1 MKRFAK
7 FVVKYRL
14 IILGVMLLLMIAS
27 LFAMSYVNVNS
38 DILSYLP
45 EDVDMTRGLNFM
57 KDNFDMQGDAII
69 GVQGATYEDMQE
81 LVSLIENKGGTK
93 QGGIIWYGLLKEMQD
108 IDWTIMEN
116 PWVASLVNNLLNKY
130 GLKLEDLKEMTEQL
144 SNNPEIVSLFHPDD
158 ETYLMMLQL
167 NVPSSS
173 NEAMDLLSEIE
184 NYFNEKG
191 LDYAMGGS
199 TQITREIFDSTIG
212 EIGKYALVA
221 VLVMF
226 IILLLTTNSIIDPIV
241 FMVTLGVSIVVNMGT
256 NLILPSVS
264 VVTYAAS
271 SILQLALSMDYA
283 IFLMHAFAEEQQK
296 TLDNKLAMERAIPKT
311 FSTISASA
319 LTTVGGFLALFAMR
333 FKIGEDLG
341 LVLAK
346 GVFLSLVTVVLLQP
360 CLMLLTNK
368 IARKTQHR
376 IIVPKFKNV
385 ASYAVTHR
393 KTIVTIALLLLIPT
407 VIMQNMV
414 ELSYIKFVEEEPNP
428 TAIEQKVDALSNSLV
443 VIVPAKTESMDGES
457 NIKDQYEFLEKIR
470 ERDDVNAV
478 MGLFSMLPE
487 DIAEGIV
494 NLVNDED
501 MGKLMASS
509 GMDMSM
515 ITGFLNNGYTMYSV
529 MINAESESAE
539 GTKALNEIRA
549 ILDDTFGADEYYI
562 TGMTQAV
569 SDLQD
574 ITPTDFMVVSLVS
587 VAIIF
592 VILLFTLKSLK
603 MSTIVVLVIEFGI
616 FVNLSISYIFG
627 QTVNFMAYII
637 LSSIQLGATV
647 DYAILYTVKYQNY
660 LGIRSAREAAYT
672 ALTESGVSI
681 MTSVA
686 ILAGCCL
693 SVSLITTNIIVS
705 EITLM
710 IARGS
715 IISGILVMVLLPA
728 LLIISTGNQKLEKRS
743 IRRLQNKSM
752 KKVYKEGNLSDTQ
765 QTKLS

>member
-57 KDNFDMQGDAII
+57 KENFDMQGDAII
-69 GVQGATYEDMQE
+69 GVQGATYEDMQD

-108 IDWTIMEN
+108 IDWTILEN

-184 NYFNEKG
+184 NYFDKKG

-346 GVFLSLVTVVLLQP
+346 GVFLSLITVVLLQP

-414 ELSYIKFVEEEPNP
+414 ELSYIKFVEEDPNP

-549 ILDDTFGADEYYI
+549 ILDDTFGAGEYYI

-765 QTKLS
+765 QTK

>member
-45 EDVDMTRGLNFM
+45 EDVDMTQGLNFM

-226 IILLLTTNSIIDPIV
+226 IILLLTTNSIIDPLV

-414 ELSYIKFVEEEPNP
+414 GISYIKFVEEEPNP

-549 ILDDTFGADEYYI
+549 ILDDTFGAGEYYI

-592 VILLFTLKSLK
+592 VILLFTLRSLK

-765 QTKLS
+765 QTK

>member
-184 NYFNEKG
+184 NYFKEKG

-283 IFLMHAFAEEQQK
+283 IFLMHSFAEEQKK
-296 TLDNKLAMERAIPKT
+296 TLDDKLAMERAIPKT

-414 ELSYIKFVEEEPNP
+414 ELSYIKFVEEDPNP

-487 DIAEGIV
+487 DVAEGIV

-549 ILDDTFGADEYYI
+549 ILDDTFGAGEYYI

-765 QTKLS
+765 QTK

>member
-184 NYFNEKG
+184 NYFDEKG

-283 IFLMHAFAEEQQK
+283 IFLMHSFAEEQKK
-296 TLDNKLAMERAIPKT
+296 TLDDKLAMERAIPKT

-549 ILDDTFGADEYYI
+549 ILDDTFGAGEYYI

-765 QTKLS
+765 QTK

>member
-184 NYFNEKG
+184 NYFKEKG

-414 ELSYIKFVEEEPNP
+414 GISYIKFVEEEPNP

-549 ILDDTFGADEYYI
+549 ILDDTFGAGEYYI

-715 IISGILVMVLLPA
+715 IISGILVMVLLLA

-765 QTKLS
+765 QTK

>member
-45 EDVDMTRGLNFM
+45 EDVDMTQGLNFM
-57 KDNFDMQGDAII
+57 KENFDMQGDAII

-108 IDWTIMEN
+108 IDWTMLEN
-116 PWVASLVNNLLNKY
+116 QWVASLVNNLLNKH
-130 GLKLEDLKEMTEQL
+130 GLKMEDLKEMTEQL

-184 NYFNEKG
+184 NYFDEKG

-283 IFLMHAFAEEQQK
+283 IFLMHSFAEEQKK
-296 TLDNKLAMERAIPKT
+296 TLDDKLAMERAIPKT

-414 ELSYIKFVEEEPNP
+414 ELSYIKFVEEDPNP

-487 DIAEGIV
+487 DVAEGIV

-501 MGKLMASS
+501 MEKLMASS

-549 ILDDTFGADEYYI
+549 ILDDTFGAGEYYI

-569 SDLQD
+569 SDLQG

-592 VILLFTLKSLK
+592 VILLFTLRSLK
-603 MSTIVVLVIEFGI
+603 MSIIVVLVIEFGI

-765 QTKLS
+765 QTK

>member
-7 FVVKYRL
+7 FIVKYKL
-14 IILGVMLLLMIAS
+14 LILGLTLLVMIAS
-27 LFAMSYVNVNS
+27 LFALSFVNVNS

-45 EDVDMTRGLNFM
+45 EEVDMTTGMNFM

-69 GVQGATYEDMQE
+69 GVQGTSYEEMQE
-81 LVSLIENKGGTK
+81 IVSYIESQEGIKAGGV
-93 QGGIIWYGLLKEMQD
+93 IWYGLLKDMQD
-108 IDWTIMEN
+108 IDWSRLDDPVISAFVNALIMD
-116 PWVASLVNNLLNKY
+116 Y
-130 GLKLEDLKEMTEQL
+130 GLTIDDLKEMTSQMSE
-144 SNNPEIVSLFHPDD
+144 NPEIQKIFYDQENNV
-158 ETYLMMLQL
+158 YRVILQL

-173 NEAMDLLSEIE
+173 DEALNLLKGIE
-184 NYFNEKG
+184 KTLQDKG
-191 LDYAMGGS
+191 FDYAMGGS

-212 EIGKYALVA
+212 EIGKYIVVA

-241 FMVTLGVSIVVNMGT
+241 LMLTLGVSILVNMGT
-256 NLILPSVS
+256 NIILPSVS

-271 SILQLALSMDYA
+271 SVLQLALSMDYA
-283 IFLMHAFAEEQQK
+283 IFLMHAFAEEQKK
-296 TLDNKLAMERAIPKT
+296 TLDDSLAMQRAIPKT

-346 GVFLSLVTVVLLQP
+346 GVFLSLLTVILLQP
-360 CLMLLTNK
+360 CLMLLTKK

-385 ASYAVTHR
+385 ASFAVTHR
-393 KTIVTIALLLLIPT
+393 KTIVTIALALLIPS
-407 VIMQNMV
+407 IILQNLV
-414 ELSYIKFVEEEPNP
+414 QLSYIKFVEEDPNP
-428 TAIEQKVDALSNSLV
+428 SVVTQKVDELSNSLV
-443 VIVPAKTESMDGES
+443 VIVPATTERIDGDS
-457 NIKDQYEFLEKIR
+457 NVALQYEFLEKINA
-470 ERDDVNAV
+470 RDDVNAV

-487 DIAEGIV
+487 DTAEGIV
-494 NLVNDED
+494 NLVSDERLS
-501 MGKLMASS
+501 KLMQNS

-515 ITGFLNNGYTMYSV
+515 ITGYLNNGYTMYSV
-529 MINAESESAE
+529 MLDVDPESTE
-539 GTKALNEIRA
+539 GTTALKEIRS
-549 ILDDTFGADEYYI
+549 ILDDTFGSGEYYI

-587 VAIIF
+587 IAIIL
-592 VILLFTLKSLK
+592 VILLFTLRSVK

-616 FVNLSISYIFG
+616 FINLSISYVFSQSI
-627 QTVNFMAYII
+627 NFMAYII

-647 DYAILYTVKYQNY
+647 DYAILYTVKYQKY
-660 LGIRSAREAAYT
+660 LGLRSAREAAYA

-710 IARGS
+710 IARGAV
-715 IISGILVMVLLPA
+715 ISGVLVLVLLPA
-728 LLIISTGNQKLEKRS
+728 LLIISTGNQKLETRRIKRLRNRA
-743 IRRLQNKSM
+743 IRRDYA
-752 KKVYKEGNLSDTQ
+752 KKAEQKQSQ
-765 QTKLS
+765 

>member
-57 KDNFDMQGDAII
+57 KENFDMQGDAII

-108 IDWTIMEN
+108 IDWTILEN

-184 NYFNEKG
+184 NYFDKKG

-226 IILLLTTNSIIDPIV
+226 IILLLTTNSIIDPII

-283 IFLMHAFAEEQQK
+283 IFLMHSFAEEQKK
-296 TLDNKLAMERAIPKT
+296 TLDDKLAMERAIPKT

-549 ILDDTFGADEYYI
+549 ILDDTFGAGEYYI

-765 QTKLS
+765 QTK

>member
-45 EDVDMTRGLNFM
+45 EDVDMTQGLNFM
-57 KDNFDMQGDAII
+57 KENFDMQGDAII

-108 IDWTIMEN
+108 IDWTMLEN

-144 SNNPEIVSLFHPDD
+144 SNNPEIVSLFRPDD

-184 NYFNEKG
+184 NYFDEKG

-283 IFLMHAFAEEQQK
+283 IFLMHSFAEEQKK
-296 TLDNKLAMERAIPKT
+296 TLDDKLAMERAIPKT

-414 ELSYIKFVEEEPNP
+414 ELSYIKFVEEDPNP

-487 DIAEGIV
+487 DVAEGIV

-549 ILDDTFGADEYYI
+549 ILDDTFGAGEYYI

-569 SDLQD
+569 SDLQG

-592 VILLFTLKSLK
+592 VILLFTLRSLK

-765 QTKLS
+765 QTK

>member
-45 EDVDMTRGLNFM
+45 EDVDMTQGLNFM
-57 KDNFDMQGDAII
+57 KENFDMQGDAII

-108 IDWTIMEN
+108 IDWTMLEN

-130 GLKLEDLKEMTEQL
+130 GLKMEDLKEMTEQL

-184 NYFNEKG
+184 NYFDEKG

-226 IILLLTTNSIIDPIV
+226 IILLLTTNSIIDPII

-283 IFLMHAFAEEQQK
+283 IFLMHSFAEEQKK
-296 TLDNKLAMERAIPKT
+296 TLDDKLAMERAIPKT

-414 ELSYIKFVEEEPNP
+414 ELSYIKFVEEDPNP

-457 NIKDQYEFLEKIR
+457 NIKDQYEFLEKIK

-487 DIAEGIV
+487 DVAEGIV

-549 ILDDTFGADEYYI
+549 ILDDTFGAGEYYI

-592 VILLFTLKSLK
+592 VILLFTLRSLK

-765 QTKLS
+765 QTK

>member
-549 ILDDTFGADEYYI
+549 ILDDTFGAGEYYI

-592 VILLFTLKSLK
+592 VILLFTLRSLK

-765 QTKLS
+765 QTK

>member
-7 FVVKYRL
+7 FVVKYRF
-14 IILGVMLLLMIAS
+14 IILGVMLLMTIAS
-27 LFAMSYVNVNS
+27 LFALSFVNVNS

-45 EDVDMTRGLNFM
+45 EDVDMTVGMNFM
-57 KDNFDMQGDAII
+57 KENFDMQGDAII
-69 GVQGATYEDMQE
+69 GVQGASYDDMLE
-81 LVSLIENKGGTK
+81 LVKLIEDKGGTK
-93 QGGIIWYGLLKEMQD
+93 QGGIIWYGLLKDMQD
-108 IDWTIMEN
+108 IDWSQLDDPI
-116 PWVASLVNNLLNKY
+116 VAAIANSLLSKY
-130 GLKLEDLKEMTEQL
+130 GLKIDDLKSMVEQM
-144 SNNPEIVSLFHPDD
+144 STNPDIVNMFHPSDD
-158 ETYLMMLQL
+158 TYLLMLQL

-173 NEAMDLLSEIE
+173 NEALNLLKTVEDHLQK
-184 NYFNEKG
+184 KG
-191 LDYAMGGS
+191 FDYAMGGS

-212 EIGKYALVA
+212 EIGKYAFVA
-221 VLVMF
+221 ILVMF

-271 SILQLALSMDYA
+271 SVLQLALSMDYA
-283 IFLMHAFAEEQQK
+283 IFLMHSFAEEQKK
-296 TLDNKLAMERAIPKT
+296 TLDDNLAMERAIPKT

-341 LVLAK
+341 IVLAK
-346 GVFLSLVTVVLLQP
+346 GVFLSLVTVLLLQP
-360 CLMLLTNK
+360 CLMLLTKK
-368 IARKTQHR
+368 IACKTQHR

-393 KTIVTIALLLLIPT
+393 KTIVSIALVLLIP
-407 VIMQNMV
+407 VVVMQNLV
-414 ELSYIKFVEEEPNP
+414 ELSYIKFVEEDPNP
-428 TAIEQKVDALSNSLV
+428 SAITEKVDALSNSLV
-443 VIVPAKTESMDGES
+443 IIVPAKTEILDGES
-457 NIKDQYEFLEKIR
+457 NVDDQYRFLETIR

-487 DIAEGIV
+487 ENAEGIV
-494 NLVNDED
+494 NLVNDKSLGD
-501 MGKLMASS
+501 LMQSS

-529 MINAESESAE
+529 MLDTDPESSE
-539 GTKALNEIRA
+539 GAVALKEIRA
-549 ILDDTFGADEYYI
+549 VLDDTFGAGDYYI

-574 ITPTDFMVVSLVS
+574 ITPTDFMVVSIVS

-592 VILLFTLKSLK
+592 VILLFTLRSLK

-627 QTVNFMAYII
+627 QSVNFMAYII

-660 LGIRSAREAAYT
+660 LGLRSAREAAYT

-693 SVSLITTNIIVS
+693 SVSIITTNIIVS

-710 IARGS
+710 IARGA
-715 IISGILVMVLLPA
+715 IISGILVMLLLPA

-743 IRRLQNKSM
+743 IRRLQNKSLKRDYS
-752 KKVYKEGNLSDTQ
+752 KKVEQKQ
-765 QTKLS
+765 PQ

>member
-45 EDVDMTRGLNFM
+45 EDVDMTKGLNFM
-57 KDNFDMQGDAII
+57 KENFDMQGDAII

-108 IDWTIMEN
+108 IDWTILEN

-184 NYFNEKG
+184 NYFKEKG

-226 IILLLTTNSIIDPIV
+226 IILLLTTNSIIDPII

-549 ILDDTFGADEYYI
+549 ILDDTFGAGEYYI

-765 QTKLS
+765 QTK

>member
-7 FVVKYRL
+7 FVVKYRF
-14 IILGVMLLLMIAS
+14 IILGVMLLMTIAS
-27 LFAMSYVNVNS
+27 LFALSFVNVNS

-45 EDVDMTRGLNFM
+45 EDVDMTVGMNFM
-57 KDNFDMQGDAII
+57 KENFDMQGDAII
-69 GVQGATYEDMQE
+69 GVQGASYDDMLE
-81 LVSLIENKGGTK
+81 LVKLIEDKGGTK
-93 QGGIIWYGLLKEMQD
+93 QGGIIWYGLLKDMQD
-108 IDWTIMEN
+108 IDWSQLDDPI
-116 PWVASLVNNLLNKY
+116 VAAIANSLLSKY
-130 GLKLEDLKEMTEQL
+130 GLKIDDLKSMVEQM
-144 SNNPEIVSLFHPDD
+144 STNPDIVNMFHPSDD
-158 ETYLMMLQL
+158 TYLLMLQL

-173 NEAMDLLSEIE
+173 NEALNLLKTVEDHLQK
-184 NYFNEKG
+184 KG
-191 LDYAMGGS
+191 FDYAMGGS

-212 EIGKYALVA
+212 EIGKYAFVA
-221 VLVMF
+221 ILVMF

-271 SILQLALSMDYA
+271 SVLQLALSMDYA
-283 IFLMHAFAEEQQK
+283 IFLMHSFAEEQKK
-296 TLDNKLAMERAIPKT
+296 TLDDNLAMERAIPKT

-341 LVLAK
+341 IVLAK
-346 GVFLSLVTVVLLQP
+346 GVFLSLVTVILLQP
-360 CLMLLTNK
+360 CLMLLTKK

-393 KTIVTIALLLLIPT
+393 KTIVSIALVLLIP
-407 VIMQNMV
+407 VVVMQNLV
-414 ELSYIKFVEEEPNP
+414 ELSYIKFVEEDPNP
-428 TAIEQKVDALSNSLV
+428 SAITEKVDALSNSLV
-443 VIVPAKTESMDGES
+443 IIVPAKTEILDGES
-457 NIKDQYEFLEKIR
+457 NVDDQYRFLETIR
-470 ERDDVNAV
+470 ARDDVNAV

-487 DIAEGIV
+487 ENAEGIV
-494 NLVNDED
+494 NLVNDKNLGD
-501 MGKLMASS
+501 LMQSS

-529 MINAESESAE
+529 MLDTDPESSE
-539 GTKALNEIRA
+539 GAVALKEIRA
-549 ILDDTFGADEYYI
+549 VLDDTFGAGDYYI

-574 ITPTDFMVVSLVS
+574 ITPTDFMVVSIVS

-592 VILLFTLKSLK
+592 VILLFTLRSLK

-627 QTVNFMAYII
+627 QSVNFMAYII

-660 LGIRSAREAAYT
+660 LGLRSAREAAYT

-693 SVSLITTNIIVS
+693 SVSIITTNIIVS

-710 IARGS
+710 IARGA
-715 IISGILVMVLLPA
+715 IISGILVMLLLPA

-743 IRRLQNKSM
+743 IRRLQNKSLKRDYS
-752 KKVYKEGNLSDTQ
+752 KKVEQKQ
-765 QTKLS
+765 PQ

>member
-57 KDNFDMQGDAII
+57 KENFDMQGDAII
-69 GVQGATYEDMQE
+69 GVQGATYEDMQD

-108 IDWTIMEN
+108 IDWTMLEN

-184 NYFNEKG
+184 NYFDKKG

-226 IILLLTTNSIIDPIV
+226 IILLLTTNSIIDPII

-414 ELSYIKFVEEEPNP
+414 GLSYIKFVEEEPNP

-487 DIAEGIV
+487 DVAEGIV

-549 ILDDTFGADEYYI
+549 ILDDTFGAGEYYI

-592 VILLFTLKSLK
+592 VILLFTLRSLK

-765 QTKLS
+765 QTK

>member
-57 KDNFDMQGDAII
+57 KENFDMQGDAII

-108 IDWTIMEN
+108 IDWTMLEN

-130 GLKLEDLKEMTEQL
+130 GLKMEDLKEMTEQL

-184 NYFNEKG
+184 NYFDEKG

-226 IILLLTTNSIIDPIV
+226 IILLLTTNSIIDPII

-283 IFLMHAFAEEQQK
+283 IFLMHSFAEEQKK
-296 TLDNKLAMERAIPKT
+296 TLDDKLAMERAIPKT

-393 KTIVTIALLLLIPT
+393 KTIVTIAVLLLIPT

-414 ELSYIKFVEEEPNP
+414 GLSYIKFVEEDPNP

-549 ILDDTFGADEYYI
+549 ILDDTFGAGEYYI

-592 VILLFTLKSLK
+592 VILLFTLRSLK

-728 LLIISTGNQKLEKRS
+728 LLIISTGNQKLEKKS

-765 QTKLS
+765 QTK

>member
-57 KDNFDMQGDAII
+57 KENFDMQGDAII

-108 IDWTIMEN
+108 IDWTMLEN

-130 GLKLEDLKEMTEQL
+130 GLKMEDLKEMTEQL

-184 NYFNEKG
+184 NYFDEKG

-283 IFLMHAFAEEQQK
+283 IFLMHSFAEEQKK
-296 TLDNKLAMERAIPKT
+296 TLDDKLAMERAIPKT

-414 ELSYIKFVEEEPNP
+414 ELSYIKFVEEDPNP

-549 ILDDTFGADEYYI
+549 ILDDTFGAGEYYI

-592 VILLFTLKSLK
+592 VILLFTLRSLK

-765 QTKLS
+765 QTK

>member
-57 KDNFDMQGDAII
+57 KENFDMQGDAII

-108 IDWTIMEN
+108 IDWTILEN

-184 NYFNEKG
+184 NYFDEKG

-428 TAIEQKVDALSNSLV
+428 TAIEQKVNALSNSLV

-457 NIKDQYEFLEKIR
+457 NIKDQYESLEKIR

-549 ILDDTFGADEYYI
+549 ILDDTFGAGEYYI

-765 QTKLS
+765 QTK

>member
-7 FVVKYRL
+7 FVVKYRFIL
-14 IILGVMLLLMIAS
+14 LGVMLLLTIAS
-27 LFAMSYVNVNS
+27 LFAMAFVNVNS

-45 EDVDMTRGLNFM
+45 EDVDMTVGMNFM
-57 KDNFDMQGDAII
+57 KENFDMQGDAII
-69 GVQGATYEDMQE
+69 GVQGATYEDME
-81 LVSLIENKGGTK
+81 EVVALIEEKGGTK

-108 IDWTIMEN
+108 IDWSMLDRYQG
-116 PWVASLVNNLLNKY
+116 VVNNIIQKY
-130 GLKLEDLKEMTEQL
+130 GLTIDDLKSMVETL
-144 SNNPEIVSLFHPDD
+144 STNPEITQMFHPDD
-158 ETYLMMLQL
+158 DTYLMMLQL

-173 NEAMDLLSEIE
+173 NEAMDLLESIE
-184 NYFNEKG
+184 KHLEEKG
-191 LDYAMGGS
+191 FDYAMGGS

-212 EIGKYALVA
+212 EIGKYAFVA

-226 IILLLTTNSIIDPIV
+226 IILLLTTNSLMDPII
-241 FMVTLGVSIVVNMGT
+241 FMVTLGVSIVINMGS

-283 IFLMHAFAEEQQK
+283 IFLMHAFAEEQKK
-296 TLDNKLAMERAIPKT
+296 TLDDNLAMERAIPKT

-346 GVFLSLVTVVLLQP
+346 GVFLSLVTVILLQP
-360 CLMLLTNK
+360 CLMLLFK
-368 IARKTQHR
+368 KLSRKTQHR
-376 IIVPKFKNV
+376 IIVPKFKNI
-385 ASYAVTHR
+385 ASHSVTHR
-393 KTIVTIALLLLIPT
+393 KTIVAIALALLIP
-407 VIMQNMV
+407 VAIMQNMV
-414 ELSYIKFVEEEPNP
+414 ELSYIKFVEENPNP
-428 TAIEQKVDALSNSLV
+428 TAIEEKVDALSNSLV
-443 VIVPAKTESMDGES
+443 IIVPATTEQLNGSS
-457 NIKDQYEFLEKIR
+457 NVADQYEFLATIK

-487 DIAEGIV
+487 ETAEGIV
-494 NLVNDED
+494 NLVNDEQLA
-501 MGKLMASS
+501 GLMSSS

-529 MINAESESAE
+529 MLDADPESAE
-539 GTKALNEIRA
+539 GSVALGEIRTL
-549 ILDDTFGADEYYI
+549 LDNTFGKDGYYI

-574 ITPTDFMVVSLVS
+574 ITPTDFLVVSLVS
-587 VAIIF
+587 IAIIF
-592 VILLFTLKSLK
+592 VILLLTLRSFK
-603 MSTIVVLVIEFGI
+603 MSVIVILVIEFGI

-660 LGIRSAREAAYT
+660 LGLRSAREAAYT

-693 SVSLITTNIIVS
+693 SVSIITTNIIVS

-715 IISGILVMVLLPA
+715 IISGILVMLLLPA

-743 IRRLQNKSM
+743 IRKLQNKLFRRE
-752 KKVYKEGNLSDTQ
+752 YKEKNAQ
-765 QTKLS
+765 KEN

>member
-7 FVVKYRL
+7 FVVKYRI
-14 IILGVMLLLMIAS
+14 IILGVMLLMTIAS
-27 LFAMSYVNVNS
+27 LFALSFVNVNS

-45 EDVDMTRGLNFM
+45 EDVDMTVGMNFM
-57 KDNFDMQGDAII
+57 KENFDMQGDAII
-69 GVQGATYEDMQE
+69 GVQGASYDDMLE
-81 LVSLIENKGGTK
+81 LVKLIEDKGGTK
-93 QGGIIWYGLLKEMQD
+93 QGGIIWYGLLKDMQD
-108 IDWTIMEN
+108 IDWSQLDDPI
-116 PWVASLVNNLLNKY
+116 VAAIANSLLSKY
-130 GLKLEDLKEMTEQL
+130 GLKIDDLKSMVEQM
-144 SNNPEIVSLFHPDD
+144 STNPDIVNMFHPSDD
-158 ETYLMMLQL
+158 TYLLMLQL

-173 NEAMDLLSEIE
+173 NEALNLLKTVEDHLQK
-184 NYFNEKG
+184 KG
-191 LDYAMGGS
+191 FDYAMGGS

-212 EIGKYALVA
+212 EIGKYAFVA
-221 VLVMF
+221 ILVMF

-283 IFLMHAFAEEQQK
+283 IFLMHSFSEEQKK
-296 TLDNKLAMERAIPKT
+296 TLDDNLAMERAIPKT

-341 LVLAK
+341 IVLAK
-346 GVFLSLVTVVLLQP
+346 GVFLSLVTVLLLQP
-360 CLMLLTNK
+360 CLMLLTKK
-368 IARKTQHR
+368 IACKTQHR

-393 KTIVTIALLLLIPT
+393 KTIVSIALVLLIP
-407 VIMQNMV
+407 VVVMQNLV
-414 ELSYIKFVEEEPNP
+414 ELSYIKFVEEDPNP
-428 TAIEQKVDALSNSLV
+428 SAITEKVDALSNSLV
-443 VIVPAKTESMDGES
+443 IIVPAKTEILDGES
-457 NIKDQYEFLEKIR
+457 NVDDQYRFLETIR
-470 ERDDVNAV
+470 ARDDVNAV

-487 DIAEGIV
+487 ENAEGIV
-494 NLVNDED
+494 NLVNDKNLGD
-501 MGKLMASS
+501 LMQSS

-529 MINAESESAE
+529 MLDTDPESSE
-539 GTKALNEIRA
+539 GAIALKEIRA
-549 ILDDTFGADEYYI
+549 VLDDTFGAGDYYI

-574 ITPTDFMVVSLVS
+574 ITPTDFMVVSIVS

-592 VILLFTLKSLK
+592 VILLFTLRSLK

-627 QTVNFMAYII
+627 QSVNFMAYII

-660 LGIRSAREAAYT
+660 LGLRSAREAAYT

-693 SVSLITTNIIVS
+693 SVSIITTNIIVS

-710 IARGS
+710 IARGA
-715 IISGILVMVLLPA
+715 IISGILVMLLLPA

-743 IRRLQNKSM
+743 IRRLQNKSLKRDYS
-752 KKVYKEGNLSDTQ
+752 KKVEQKQ
-765 QTKLS
+765 PQ

>member
-57 KDNFDMQGDAII
+57 KENFDMQGDAII

-108 IDWTIMEN
+108 IDWTILEN

-226 IILLLTTNSIIDPIV
+226 IILLLTTNSIIDPII

-283 IFLMHAFAEEQQK
+283 IFLMHAFAEEQKK

-414 ELSYIKFVEEEPNP
+414 GLSYIKFVEEEPNP

-549 ILDDTFGADEYYI
+549 ILDDTFGAGEYYI

-765 QTKLS
+765 QTK

>member
-108 IDWTIMEN
+108 IDWTILEN

-184 NYFNEKG
+184 NYFDEKG

-226 IILLLTTNSIIDPIV
+226 IILLLTTNSIIDPII

-283 IFLMHAFAEEQQK
+283 IFLMHSFAEEQKK
-296 TLDNKLAMERAIPKT
+296 TLDDKLAMERAIPKT

-414 ELSYIKFVEEEPNP
+414 ELSYIKFVEEDPNP

-443 VIVPAKTESMDGES
+443 VIVPAKTESTDGES
-457 NIKDQYEFLEKIR
+457 NIKDQYKFLEKIR

-487 DIAEGIV
+487 DVAEGIV

-549 ILDDTFGADEYYI
+549 ILDDTFGAGEYYI

-765 QTKLS
+765 QTK

>member
-57 KDNFDMQGDAII
+57 KENFDMQGDAII

-108 IDWTIMEN
+108 IDWTILEN

-226 IILLLTTNSIIDPIV
+226 IILLLTTNSIIDPII

-346 GVFLSLVTVVLLQP
+346 GVFLSLITVVLLQP

-549 ILDDTFGADEYYI
+549 ILDDTFGAGEYYI

-765 QTKLS
+765 QTK

>member
-14 IILGVMLLLMIAS
+14 ILLGVMLLITIAS

-45 EDVDMTRGLNFM
+45 EDVDMTIGMNFM
-57 KDNFDMQGDAII
+57 KENFDMQGDAII

-81 LVSLIENKGGTK
+81 LVALIEEKGGTK
-93 QGGIIWYGLLKEMQD
+93 EGGIIWYGLLKDMQD
-108 IDWTIMEN
+108 IDWSQLEN
-116 PWVASLVNNLLNKY
+116 PVIANIVNNLLSKY
-130 GLKLEDLKEMTEQL
+130 NLKIEDLKEMTEQL
-144 SNNPEIVSLFHPDD
+144 STNPEIVSMFHPDD
-158 ETYLMMLQL
+158 DTYLMMLQL

-173 NEAMDLLSEIE
+173 NEAMNLLSDIE
-184 NYFNEKG
+184 DHLENKG
-191 LDYAMGGS
+191 FEYAMGGS

-212 EIGKYALVA
+212 EIGKYAVVA

-226 IILLLTTNSIIDPIV
+226 IILLLTTNSLIDPIV
-241 FMVTLGVSIVVNMGT
+241 FMLTLGVSIVINMGT

-283 IFLMHAFAEEQQK
+283 IFLMHSFAEEQKK
-296 TLDNKLAMERAIPKT
+296 TLDDNLAMERAIPKT

-341 LVLAK
+341 IVLAK
-346 GVFLSLVTVVLLQP
+346 GVFLSLLTVILLQP
-360 CLMLLTNK
+360 CLMLLTK
-368 IARKTQHR
+368 KLARKTQHR
-376 IIVPKFKNV
+376 IIVPKFKSV
-385 ASYAVTHR
+385 ASKAVTNR
-393 KTIVTIALLLLIPT
+393 KTIVAIALALLIPV

-414 ELSYIKFVEEEPNP
+414 DLSYIKFVEENPNP

-443 VIVPAKTESMDGES
+443 VIVPAKTENLNGES
-457 NIKDQYEFLEKIR
+457 NVADQYDFLEKIKA
-470 ERDDVNAV
+470 RDDVNAV
-478 MGLFSMLPE
+478 LGLFSMLPE
-487 DIAEGIV
+487 DSAEGIV
-494 NLVNDED
+494 DLVNDEQ

-515 ITGFLNNGYTMYSV
+515 ITGFLNNGYTMYSI
-529 MINAESESAE
+529 MLDADPESDE
-539 GTKALNEIRA
+539 GTLALKEIRA
-549 ILDDTFGADEYYI
+549 LLDETFGAENYYI

-574 ITPTDFMVVSLVS
+574 ITPTDFMVVSIVS

-592 VILLFTLKSLK
+592 IILLFTLKSFK

-627 QTVNFMAYII
+627 QSINFMAYII

-660 LGIRSAREAAYT
+660 LGFKSAREAAYT

-681 MTSVA
+681 LTSVA

-710 IARGS
+710 IARGAV
-715 IISGILVMVLLPA
+715 ISGILVMLLLPA
-728 LLIISTGNQKLEKRS
+728 LLIISTGNQKLEKRN
-743 IRRLQNKSM
+743 IRKLQNKLFKRDYN
-752 KKVYKEGNLSDTQ
+752 KKIKEEEI
-765 QTKLS
+765 K

>member
-45 EDVDMTRGLNFM
+45 EDVDMTQGLNFM
-57 KDNFDMQGDAII
+57 KENFDMQGDAII

-108 IDWTIMEN
+108 IDWTMLEN

-130 GLKLEDLKEMTEQL
+130 GLKMEDLKEMTEQL

-158 ETYLMMLQL
+158 ETYLIMLQL

-184 NYFNEKG
+184 NYFDEKG

-283 IFLMHAFAEEQQK
+283 IFLMHSFAEEQKK
-296 TLDNKLAMERAIPKT
+296 TLDDKLAMERAIPKT

-414 ELSYIKFVEEEPNP
+414 ELSYIKFVEEDPNP

-487 DIAEGIV
+487 DVAEGIV

-501 MGKLMASS
+501 MEKLMASS

-549 ILDDTFGADEYYI
+549 ILDDTFGAGEYYI

-569 SDLQD
+569 SDLQG

-592 VILLFTLKSLK
+592 VILLFTLRSLK

-765 QTKLS
+765 QTK

>member
-93 QGGIIWYGLLKEMQD
+93 QGGIIWYGLLKEMQE

-144 SNNPEIVSLFHPDD
+144 SNIPEIVSLFHPDD

-549 ILDDTFGADEYYI
+549 ILDDTFGAGEYYI

-765 QTKLS
+765 QTK

>member
-108 IDWTIMEN
+108 IDWTMLEN

-130 GLKLEDLKEMTEQL
+130 GLKMEDLKEMTEQL

-167 NVPSSS
+167 NVPGSS

-226 IILLLTTNSIIDPIV
+226 IILLLTTNSIIDPII

-283 IFLMHAFAEEQQK
+283 IFLMHAFAEEQKK

-376 IIVPKFKNV
+376 IVVPKFKNV

-414 ELSYIKFVEEEPNP
+414 GLSYIKFVEEEPNP

-549 ILDDTFGADEYYI
+549 ILDDTFGAGEYYI

-765 QTKLS
+765 QTK

>member
-57 KDNFDMQGDAII
+57 KENFDMQGDAII

-226 IILLLTTNSIIDPIV
+226 IILLLTTNSIIDPII

-283 IFLMHAFAEEQQK
+283 IFLMHSFAEEQKK
-296 TLDNKLAMERAIPKT
+296 TLDDKLAMERAIPKT

-414 ELSYIKFVEEEPNP
+414 ELSYIKFVEEDPNP

-487 DIAEGIV
+487 DVAEGIV

-501 MGKLMASS
+501 MEKLMASS

-549 ILDDTFGADEYYI
+549 ILDDTFGAGEYYI

-728 LLIISTGNQKLEKRS
+728 LLIISTGNQKLEKKS

-765 QTKLS
+765 QTK

>member
-14 IILGVMLLLMIAS
+14 ILLGVMLLITIAS

-45 EDVDMTRGLNFM
+45 EDVDMTIGMNFM
-57 KDNFDMQGDAII
+57 KENFDMQGDAII

-81 LVSLIENKGGTK
+81 LVALIEEKGGTK
-93 QGGIIWYGLLKEMQD
+93 EGGIIWYGLLKDMQD
-108 IDWTIMEN
+108 IDWSQLEN
-116 PWVASLVNNLLNKY
+116 PVIANIVNNLLSKY
-130 GLKLEDLKEMTEQL
+130 NLKIEDLKEMTEQL
-144 SNNPEIVSLFHPDD
+144 STNPEIVSMFHPDD
-158 ETYLMMLQL
+158 STYLMMLQL

-173 NEAMDLLSEIE
+173 NEAMNLLSDIE
-184 NYFNEKG
+184 DHLENKG
-191 LDYAMGGS
+191 FEYAMGGS

-212 EIGKYALVA
+212 EIGKYAVVA

-226 IILLLTTNSIIDPIV
+226 IILLLTTNSLIDPIV
-241 FMVTLGVSIVVNMGT
+241 FMLTLGVSIVINMGT

-283 IFLMHAFAEEQQK
+283 IFLMHSFAEEQKK
-296 TLDNKLAMERAIPKT
+296 TLDDNLAMERAIPKT

-341 LVLAK
+341 IVLAK
-346 GVFLSLVTVVLLQP
+346 GVFLSLLTVILLQP
-360 CLMLLTNK
+360 CLMLLTK
-368 IARKTQHR
+368 KLARKTQHR
-376 IIVPKFKNV
+376 IIVPKFKTV
-385 ASYAVTHR
+385 ASKAVTNR
-393 KTIVTIALLLLIPT
+393 KTIVAIALALLIPV

-414 ELSYIKFVEEEPNP
+414 DLSYIKFVEENPNP

-443 VIVPAKTESMDGES
+443 VIVPAKTENLNGES
-457 NIKDQYEFLEKIR
+457 NVADQYDFLEKIKA
-470 ERDDVNAV
+470 RDDVNAV
-478 MGLFSMLPE
+478 LGLFSMLPE
-487 DIAEGIV
+487 DSAEGIV
-494 NLVNDED
+494 DLVNDEQ
-501 MGKLMASS
+501 MGNLMASS

-515 ITGFLNNGYTMYSV
+515 ITGFLNNGYTMYSI
-529 MINAESESAE
+529 MLDADPESDE
-539 GTKALNEIRA
+539 GTLALKEIRA
-549 ILDDTFGADEYYI
+549 LLDETFGAENYYI

-574 ITPTDFMVVSLVS
+574 ITPTDFMVVSIVS

-592 VILLFTLKSLK
+592 IILLFTLKSFK

-627 QTVNFMAYII
+627 QSINFMAYII

-660 LGIRSAREAAYT
+660 LGFKSAREAAYT

-681 MTSVA
+681 LTSVA

-710 IARGS
+710 IARGA
-715 IISGILVMVLLPA
+715 IISGILVMLLLPA
-728 LLIISTGNQKLEKRS
+728 LLIISTGNQKLEKRN
-743 IRRLQNKSM
+743 IRKLQNKLFKRDYN
-752 KKVYKEGNLSDTQ
+752 KKIKEEEI
-765 QTKLS
+765 K

>member
-57 KDNFDMQGDAII
+57 KENFDMQGDAII

-108 IDWTIMEN
+108 IDWTMLEN

-130 GLKLEDLKEMTEQL
+130 GLKMEDLKEMTEQL
-144 SNNPEIVSLFHPDD
+144 SNNPEIVSLFHPDE

-184 NYFNEKG
+184 NYFDEKG

-549 ILDDTFGADEYYI
+549 ILDDTFGAGEYYI

-765 QTKLS
+765 QTK

>member
-7 FVVKYRL
+7 FVVKYRF
-14 IILGVMLLLMIAS
+14 IILGVMLLMTIAS
-27 LFAMSYVNVNS
+27 LFALSFVNVNS

-45 EDVDMTRGLNFM
+45 EDVDMTVGMNFM
-57 KDNFDMQGDAII
+57 KENFDMQGDAII
-69 GVQGATYEDMQE
+69 GVQGASYDDMLE
-81 LVSLIENKGGTK
+81 LVKLIEDKGGTK
-93 QGGIIWYGLLKEMQD
+93 QGGIIWYGLLKDMQD
-108 IDWTIMEN
+108 IDWSQLDDPI
-116 PWVASLVNNLLNKY
+116 VAAIANSLLSKY
-130 GLKLEDLKEMTEQL
+130 GLKIDDLKSMVEQM
-144 SNNPEIVSLFHPDD
+144 STNPDIVNMFHPSDD
-158 ETYLMMLQL
+158 TYLLMLQL

-173 NEAMDLLSEIE
+173 NEALNLLKTVEDHLQK
-184 NYFNEKG
+184 KG
-191 LDYAMGGS
+191 FDYAMGGS

-212 EIGKYALVA
+212 EIGKYAFVA
-221 VLVMF
+221 ILVMF

-271 SILQLALSMDYA
+271 SVLQLALSMDYA
-283 IFLMHAFAEEQQK
+283 IFLMHSFAEEQKK
-296 TLDNKLAMERAIPKT
+296 TLDDNLAMERAIPKT

-341 LVLAK
+341 IVLAK
-346 GVFLSLVTVVLLQP
+346 GVFLSLVTVLLLQP
-360 CLMLLTNK
+360 CLMLLTKK
-368 IARKTQHR
+368 IACKTQHR

-393 KTIVTIALLLLIPT
+393 KTIVSIALVLLIP
-407 VIMQNMV
+407 VVVMQNLV
-414 ELSYIKFVEEEPNP
+414 ELSYIKFVEEDPNP
-428 TAIEQKVDALSNSLV
+428 SAITEKVDALSNSLV
-443 VIVPAKTESMDGES
+443 IIVPAKTEILDGES
-457 NIKDQYEFLEKIR
+457 NVDDQYRFLETIR
-470 ERDDVNAV
+470 ARDDVNAV

-487 DIAEGIV
+487 ENAEGIV
-494 NLVNDED
+494 NLVNDKNLGD
-501 MGKLMASS
+501 LMQSS

-529 MINAESESAE
+529 MLDTDPESSE
-539 GTKALNEIRA
+539 GAVALKEIRA
-549 ILDDTFGADEYYI
+549 VLDDTFGAGDYYI

-574 ITPTDFMVVSLVS
+574 ITPTDFMVVSIVS

-592 VILLFTLKSLK
+592 VILLFTLRSLK

-627 QTVNFMAYII
+627 QSVNFMAYII

-660 LGIRSAREAAYT
+660 LGLRSAREAAYT

-693 SVSLITTNIIVS
+693 SVSIITTNIIVS

-710 IARGS
+710 IARRA
-715 IISGILVMVLLPA
+715 IISGILVMLLLPA

-743 IRRLQNKSM
+743 IRRLQNKSLKRDYS
-752 KKVYKEGNLSDTQ
+752 KKVEQKQ
-765 QTKLS
+765 PQ

>member
-14 IILGVMLLLMIAS
+14 ILLGVMLLLMIAS

-45 EDVDMTRGLNFM
+45 EDVDMTTGMNFM
-57 KDNFDMQGDAII
+57 KENFDMQGDAII
-69 GVQGATYEDMQE
+69 GVQGASYDDMLE
-81 LVSLIENKGGTK
+81 LVALIQEKGGTK
-93 QGGIIWYGLLKEMQD
+93 DGGIIWYGLLKDMQD
-108 IDWTIMEN
+108 IDWSALDN
-116 PWVASLVNNLLNKY
+116 PITAGIVNGLLKDYNLTVD
-130 GLKLEDLKEMTEQL
+130 DLKTMTTQL
-144 SNNPEIVSLFHPDD
+144 SQNPDVVSMFHPDD
-158 ETYLMMLQL
+158 NTYLMMLQL

-173 NEAMDLLSEIE
+173 NEAMDLLSDIE
-184 NYFNEKG
+184 DHLSAKG
-191 LDYAMGGS
+191 FDYAIGGS

-212 EIGKYALVA
+212 EIGKYAFVA

-226 IILLLTTNSIIDPIV
+226 IILLLTSNSLIDPIV

-256 NLILPSVS
+256 NLVLPSVS

-271 SILQLALSMDYA
+271 SILQLALSMDYS
-283 IFLMHAFAEEQQK
+283 IFLMHSFSEEQKK
-296 TLDNKLAMERAIPKT
+296 TLDDNLAMERAIPKT

-346 GVFLSLVTVVLLQP
+346 GVFLSLVTVILLQP
-360 CLMLLTNK
+360 CLMLLTKK
-368 IARKTQHR
+368 ISRKTQHR
-376 IIVPKFKNV
+376 VIVPKFKNV

-393 KTIVTIALLLLIPT
+393 KTIVTIALVLLIP
-407 VIMQNMV
+407 VAIMQNMV
-414 ELSYIKFVEEEPNP
+414 ELSYIKFVEEDPNP
-428 TAIEQKVDALSNSLV
+428 TAIEEKVDALSNSLV
-443 VIVPAKTESMDGES
+443 VIVPAKTEKLNGES
-457 NIKDQYEFLEKIR
+457 NVADQYDFLDEIR
-470 ERDDVNAV
+470 ARDDVNAV

-487 DIAEGIV
+487 DIAEGV
-494 NLVNDED
+494 VDMVNDERLGD
-501 MGKLMASS
+501 VMQSS

-529 MINAESESAE
+529 MLDTDPESAE
-539 GTKALNEIRA
+539 GSVALDEIRK
-549 ILDDTFGADEYYI
+549 ILDEKFGEGGYYI

-574 ITPTDFMVVSLVS
+574 ITPTDFLVVSLVS
-587 VAIIF
+587 IAVIF
-592 VILLFTLKSLK
+592 VILLFTLRSVK

-647 DYAILYTVKYQNY
+647 DYAILYTVKYKNY
-660 LGIRSAREAAYT
+660 LGLRSAREAAYT

-681 MTSVA
+681 LTSVA

-715 IISGILVMVLLPA
+715 IISGILVMLLLPA

-743 IRRLQNKSM
+743 IRRLQDKSLKKDYS
-752 KKVYKEGNLSDTQ
+752 KKVEQNQ
-765 QTKLS
+765 QQ

>member
-14 IILGVMLLLMIAS
+14 ILLGVMLLITIAS

-45 EDVDMTRGLNFM
+45 EDVDMTIGMNFM
-57 KDNFDMQGDAII
+57 KENFDMQGDAII

-81 LVSLIENKGGTK
+81 LVALIEEKGGTK
-93 QGGIIWYGLLKEMQD
+93 EGGIIWYGLLKDMQD
-108 IDWTIMEN
+108 IDWSQLEN
-116 PWVASLVNNLLNKY
+116 PVIANIVNNLLSKY
-130 GLKLEDLKEMTEQL
+130 NLKIEDLKEMTEQL
-144 SNNPEIVSLFHPDD
+144 STNPEIVSMFHPDD
-158 ETYLMMLQL
+158 DTYLMMLQL

-173 NEAMDLLSEIE
+173 NEAMNLLSDIE
-184 NYFNEKG
+184 DHLENKG
-191 LDYAMGGS
+191 FEYAMGGS

-212 EIGKYALVA
+212 EIGKYAVVA

-226 IILLLTTNSIIDPIV
+226 IILLLTTNSLIDPIV
-241 FMVTLGVSIVVNMGT
+241 FMLTLGVSIVINMGT
-256 NLILPSVS
+256 NLVLPSVS

-283 IFLMHAFAEEQQK
+283 IFLMHSFAEEQKK
-296 TLDNKLAMERAIPKT
+296 TLDDKLAMERAIPKT

-341 LVLAK
+341 IVLAK
-346 GVFLSLVTVVLLQP
+346 GVFLSLLTVILLQP
-360 CLMLLTNK
+360 CFMLLTK
-368 IARKTQHR
+368 KLARKTQHR
-376 IIVPKFKNV
+376 IIVPKFKTV
-385 ASYAVTHR
+385 ASKAVTNR
-393 KTIVTIALLLLIPT
+393 KTIVAIALALLIPV

-414 ELSYIKFVEEEPNP
+414 DLSYIKFVEENPNP

-443 VIVPAKTESMDGES
+443 VIVPAKTENLNGES
-457 NIKDQYEFLEKIR
+457 NVADQYDFIEKIKA
-470 ERDDVNAV
+470 RDDVNAV
-478 MGLFSMLPE
+478 LGLFSMLPE
-487 DIAEGIV
+487 DSAEGIV
-494 NLVNDED
+494 DLVNDEQ
-501 MGKLMASS
+501 MGNLMASS

-515 ITGFLNNGYTMYSV
+515 ITGFLNNGYTMYSI
-529 MINAESESAE
+529 MLDADPESDE
-539 GTKALNEIRA
+539 GTLALKEIRA
-549 ILDDTFGADEYYI
+549 LLDEIFGAENYYI

-574 ITPTDFMVVSLVS
+574 ITPTDFMVVSIVS

-592 VILLFTLKSLK
+592 IILLFTLKSFK

-627 QTVNFMAYII
+627 QSINFMAYII

-660 LGIRSAREAAYT
+660 LGFKSAREAAYT

-681 MTSVA
+681 LTSVA

-710 IARGS
+710 IARGA
-715 IISGILVMVLLPA
+715 IISGILVMLLLPA
-728 LLIISTGNQKLEKRS
+728 LLIISTGNQKLEKRN
-743 IRRLQNKSM
+743 IRKLQNKLFKRDYN
-752 KKVYKEGNLSDTQ
+752 KKIKEEEI
-765 QTKLS
+765 K

>member
-7 FVVKYRL
+7 FVVKYRF
-14 IILGVMLLLMIAS
+14 IILGVMLLMTIAS
-27 LFAMSYVNVNS
+27 LFALSFVNVNS

-45 EDVDMTRGLNFM
+45 EDVDMTVGMNFM
-57 KDNFDMQGDAII
+57 KENFDMQGDAII
-69 GVQGATYEDMQE
+69 GVQGASYDDMLE
-81 LVSLIENKGGTK
+81 LVKLIEDKGGTK
-93 QGGIIWYGLLKEMQD
+93 QGGIIWYGLLKDMQD
-108 IDWTIMEN
+108 IDWSQLDDPI
-116 PWVASLVNNLLNKY
+116 VAAIANSLLSKY
-130 GLKLEDLKEMTEQL
+130 GLKIDDLKSMVEQM
-144 SNNPEIVSLFHPDD
+144 STNPDIVNMFHPSDD
-158 ETYLMMLQL
+158 TYLLMLQL

-173 NEAMDLLSEIE
+173 NEALNLLKTVEDHLQK
-184 NYFNEKG
+184 KG
-191 LDYAMGGS
+191 FDYAMGGS

-212 EIGKYALVA
+212 EIGKYAFVA
-221 VLVMF
+221 ILVMF

-271 SILQLALSMDYA
+271 SVLQLALSMDYA
-283 IFLMHAFAEEQQK
+283 IFLMHSFAEEQKK
-296 TLDNKLAMERAIPKT
+296 TLDDNLAMERAIPKT

-341 LVLAK
+341 IVLAK
-346 GVFLSLVTVVLLQP
+346 GVFLSLVTVLLLQP
-360 CLMLLTNK
+360 CLMLLTKK
-368 IARKTQHR
+368 IACKTQHR

-393 KTIVTIALLLLIPT
+393 KTIVGIALVLLIP
-407 VIMQNMV
+407 VVVMQNLV
-414 ELSYIKFVEEEPNP
+414 ELSYIKFVEEDPNP
-428 TAIEQKVDALSNSLV
+428 SAITEKVDALSNSLV
-443 VIVPAKTESMDGES
+443 IIVPAKTEILDGES
-457 NIKDQYEFLEKIR
+457 NVDDQYRFLETIR

-487 DIAEGIV
+487 ENAEGIV
-494 NLVNDED
+494 NLVNDKSLGD
-501 MGKLMASS
+501 LMQSS

-529 MINAESESAE
+529 MLDTDPESSE
-539 GTKALNEIRA
+539 GAVALKEIRA
-549 ILDDTFGADEYYI
+549 VLDDTFGAGDYYI

-574 ITPTDFMVVSLVS
+574 ITPTDFMVVSIVS

-592 VILLFTLKSLK
+592 VILLFTLRSLK

-627 QTVNFMAYII
+627 QSVNFMAYII

-660 LGIRSAREAAYT
+660 LGLRSAREAAYT

-693 SVSLITTNIIVS
+693 SVSIITTNIIVS

-710 IARGS
+710 IARGA
-715 IISGILVMVLLPA
+715 IISGILVMLLLPA

-743 IRRLQNKSM
+743 IRRLQNKSLKRDYS
-752 KKVYKEGNLSDTQ
+752 KKVEQKQ
-765 QTKLS
+765 PQ

>member
-57 KDNFDMQGDAII
+57 KENFDMQGDAII

-108 IDWTIMEN
+108 IDWTMLEN

-226 IILLLTTNSIIDPIV
+226 IILLLTTNSIIDPII

-283 IFLMHAFAEEQQK
+283 IFLMHAFAEEQKK

-414 ELSYIKFVEEEPNP
+414 GLSYIKFVEEEPNP

-549 ILDDTFGADEYYI
+549 ILDDTFGAGEYYI

-592 VILLFTLKSLK
+592 VILLFTLRSLK

-765 QTKLS
+765 QTK

>member
-7 FVVKYRL
+7 FVVKYRF
-14 IILGVMLLLMIAS
+14 IILGVMLLMTIAS
-27 LFAMSYVNVNS
+27 LFALSFVNVNS

-45 EDVDMTRGLNFM
+45 EDVDMTVGMNFM
-57 KDNFDMQGDAII
+57 KENFDMQGDAII
-69 GVQGATYEDMQE
+69 GVQGASYDDMLE
-81 LVSLIENKGGTK
+81 LVKLIEDKGGTK
-93 QGGIIWYGLLKEMQD
+93 QGGIIWYGLLKDMQD
-108 IDWTIMEN
+108 IDWSQLDDPI
-116 PWVASLVNNLLNKY
+116 VAAIANSLLSKY
-130 GLKLEDLKEMTEQL
+130 GLKIDDLKSMVEQM
-144 SNNPEIVSLFHPDD
+144 STNPDIVNMFHPSDD
-158 ETYLMMLQL
+158 TYLLMLQL

-173 NEAMDLLSEIE
+173 NEALNLLKTVEDHLQK
-184 NYFNEKG
+184 KG
-191 LDYAMGGS
+191 FDYAMGGS

-212 EIGKYALVA
+212 EIGKYAFVA
-221 VLVMF
+221 ILVMF

-271 SILQLALSMDYA
+271 SVLQLALSMDYA
-283 IFLMHAFAEEQQK
+283 IFLMHSFAEEQKK
-296 TLDNKLAMERAIPKT
+296 TLDDNLAMERAIPKT

-341 LVLAK
+341 IVLAK
-346 GVFLSLVTVVLLQP
+346 GVFLSLVTVLLLQP
-360 CLMLLTNK
+360 CLMLLTKK
-368 IARKTQHR
+368 IACKTQHR

-393 KTIVTIALLLLIPT
+393 KTIVSIALVLLIP
-407 VIMQNMV
+407 VVVMQNLV
-414 ELSYIKFVEEEPNP
+414 ELSYIKFVEEDPNP
-428 TAIEQKVDALSNSLV
+428 SAITEKVDALSNSLV
-443 VIVPAKTESMDGES
+443 IIVPAKTEILDGES
-457 NIKDQYEFLEKIR
+457 NVDDQYRFLETIR
-470 ERDDVNAV
+470 ARDDVNAV

-487 DIAEGIV
+487 ENAEGIV
-494 NLVNDED
+494 NLVNDKSLGD
-501 MGKLMASS
+501 LMQSS

-529 MINAESESAE
+529 MLDTDPESSE
-539 GTKALNEIRA
+539 GAVALKEIRA
-549 ILDDTFGADEYYI
+549 VLDDTFGAGDYYI

-574 ITPTDFMVVSLVS
+574 ITPTDFMVVSIVS

-592 VILLFTLKSLK
+592 VILLFTLRSLK

-627 QTVNFMAYII
+627 QSVNFMAYII

-660 LGIRSAREAAYT
+660 LGLRSAREAAYT

-693 SVSLITTNIIVS
+693 SVSIITTNIIVS

-710 IARGS
+710 IARGA
-715 IISGILVMVLLPA
+715 IISGILVMLLLPA

-743 IRRLQNKSM
+743 IRRLQNKSLKRKKK
-752 KKVYKEGNLSDTQ
+752 KKVEQKQ
-765 QTKLS
+765 PQ